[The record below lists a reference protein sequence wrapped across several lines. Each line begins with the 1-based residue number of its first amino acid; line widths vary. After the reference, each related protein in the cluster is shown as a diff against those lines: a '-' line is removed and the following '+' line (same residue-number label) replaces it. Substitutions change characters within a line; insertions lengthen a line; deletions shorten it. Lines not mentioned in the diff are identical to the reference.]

1 MQDHNHS
8 HDHDHPQD
16 HSHGPVGPPNQDQ
29 GQAMLAAVAVE
40 MMSKKMAF
48 NQLEYV
54 RNLPPDQQTPT
65 LHDILVRLHTEVAE
79 AQANYTILQSRFAQL
94 ANVNAPIF
102 PEDQIRGVCERW
114 WDASEDHAGIERMMR
129 EIKKC
134 FGIEPDPDPDQA
146 ALDFTETTAEDG

>member
-48 NQLEYV
+48 NQ
-54 RNLPPDQQTPT
+54 
-65 LHDILVRLHTEVAE
+65 
-79 AQANYTILQSRFAQL
+79 
-94 ANVNAPIF
+94 
-102 PEDQIRGVCERW
+102 W
-114 WDASEDHAGIERMMR
+114 
-129 EIKKC
+129 
-134 FGIEPDPDPDQA
+134 
-146 ALDFTETTAEDG
+146 